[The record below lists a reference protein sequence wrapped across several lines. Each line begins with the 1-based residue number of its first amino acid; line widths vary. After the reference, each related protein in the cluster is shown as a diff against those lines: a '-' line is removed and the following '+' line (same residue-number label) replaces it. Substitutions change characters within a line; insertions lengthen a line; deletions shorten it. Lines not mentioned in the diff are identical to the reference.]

1 MMHIGMLRA
10 AHEREQLILFVGAGV
25 SQSLGLPPWS
35 ELIDHMARELGYKP
49 EEYRR
54 YGSALA
60 LAEFFRL
67 QHGNIGPL
75 RSWMDR
81 KWHSPNMSVERS
93 RVHELIVRANF
104 KIIYT
109 TNYDRWLEYA
119 FEHHQREYV
128 KVVSVADIAR
138 IRREATQIVK
148 FHGDFENDES
158 IVLDETSYFRRLDFE
173 SPLDIKLRA
182 DVLGRSVLFIGYSL
196 ADINIRYLFY
206 KLSRLWKVSV
216 PGVPQPPS
224 YVFLPVRNP
233 VQQAVLAQWGIET
246 LSPDTEEDPSTA
258 LAAFLEELV
267 GEAPAQPAP
276 LEETKRNST

>member
-1 MMHIGMLRA
+1 
-10 AHEREQLILFVGAGV
+10 
-25 SQSLGLPPWS
+25 
-35 ELIDHMARELGYKP
+35 MARQLGFEP
-49 EEYRR
+49 EEYRQ

-60 LAEFFRL
+60 LAEYFRL

-81 KWHSPNMSVERS
+81 QWHAPDMSVASS
-93 RVHELIVRANF
+93 RVHELIVRGNF

-109 TNYDRWLEYA
+109 TNYDRWLENA
-119 FEHHQREYV
+119 FEHHRREFI
-128 KVVSVADIAR
+128 KVVSVADLAR
-138 IRREATQIVK
+138 IRRDVTQIVK
-148 FHGDFENDES
+148 FHGDFENDDS

-206 KLSRLWKVSV
+206 KLARLWHTSV

-224 YVFLPVRNP
+224 YIFLPVRNP
-233 VQQAVLAQWGIET
+233 VQQAVLAQWGIQAI
-246 LSPDTEEDPSTA
+246 SPDGDEDDPSAA
-258 LAAFLEELV
+258 LVAFMEEVV
-267 GEAPAQPAP
+267 GAEVRAPDA
-276 LEETKRNST
+276 RNGASRRKNRS

>member
-1 MMHIGMLRA
+1 MHTDLLRA

-35 ELIDHMARELGYKP
+35 ELIDHMARELGYEP
-49 EEYRR
+49 AAYRQ

-81 KWHSPNMSVERS
+81 QWHAPNMSVAQS

-104 KIIYT
+104 KLIYT
-109 TNYDRWLEYA
+109 TNYDRWLEFA
-119 FEHHQREYV
+119 FEHHRREYV
-128 KVVSVADIAR
+128 KVVSVADLAR
-138 IRREATQIVK
+138 IRRDATQIVK

-206 KLSRLWKVSV
+206 KLSRLWKISV

-224 YVFLPVRNP
+224 YVFQPVRNP
-233 VQQAVLAQWGIET
+233 VQQAVLAQWGIQMI
-246 LSPDTEEDPSTA
+246 SPDSEDDPSSA
-258 LAAFLEELV
+258 LAQFLEALV
-267 GEAPAQPAP
+267 DTPRENGPARAAPGP
-276 LEETKRNST
+276 